1 MGGTLGGGIGR
12 LQGLHGLIADSLI
25 SAQVVTA
32 AGDYITVSA
41 TQNADLFWGLR
52 GAGVDFV
59 IVVYATFKIYDATND
74 GKVFHAD
81 LVFPASAASKHFAA
95 LKSFENNQPAAL
107 SFLSN
112 VNYNTKYNGTNIVFN
127 AAYFGPEAEAR
138 KILKPFFDNGP
149 IFSNASETTWNNL
162 INVALFGTFY
172 DPKCLK
178 GKHVNTYSANVK
190 SLNLADA
197 DSEFENW
204 VSLYDKYPNARNSF
218 WFFEGLPTQGVLAAP
233 KNSTSFPDSH
243 RATTNYL

>member
-107 SFLSN
+107 SF
-112 VNYNTKYNGTNIVFN
+112 
-127 AAYFGPEAEAR
+127 
-138 KILKPFFDNGP
+138 
-149 IFSNASETTWNNL
+149 
-162 INVALFGTFY
+162 FY

-197 DSEFENW
+197 DSEFKNW